1 MGKPRNIGPQIKKLH
16 KQGYS
21 YNKIVEIIGCSKG
34 TVGYHLTPN
43 EKQRA
48 KKRLINARKNPLHRR
63 SFQWEGFESLKKSS
77 NIFRARR
84 GNVNRAELMHEYIKV
99 NFNNKCYISGREL
112 PDDFRK
118 IELDHIIP
126 TSKGGSNDITN
137 MGPTLRQSN
146 AMKSDMTMEEL
157 LELCKD
163 TLEYH
168 GYKVTKKEVI
178 CQE

>member
-1 MGKPRNIGPQIKKLH
+1 MGKPRDLGPKIKKLYE
-16 KQGYS
+16 QGNS
-21 YNKIVEIIGCSKG
+21 YNKIVEILGCSKG

-48 KKRLINARKNPLHRR
+48 KKRLVNMRKDPLYRR
-63 SFQWEGFESLKKSS
+63 SMQWDGFESLKKSS

-84 GNVNRAELMHEYIKV
+84 GSVNRAELLHEYIKEK
-99 NFNNKCYISGREL
+99 FDNKCYISGRDL
-112 PDDFRK
+112 PDDFRE
-118 IELDHIIP
+118 IELDHINP
-126 TSKGGSNDITN
+126 KSRGGSNDITN
-137 MGPTLRQSN
+137 MGPTLRRSN

-168 GYKVTKKEVI
+168 GYKVTKK
-178 CQE
+178 